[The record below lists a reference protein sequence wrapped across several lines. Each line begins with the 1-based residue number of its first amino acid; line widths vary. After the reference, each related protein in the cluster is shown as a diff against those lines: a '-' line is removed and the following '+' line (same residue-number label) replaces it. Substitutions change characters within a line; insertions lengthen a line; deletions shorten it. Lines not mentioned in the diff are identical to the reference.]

1 MTRFAKRAA
10 LWLILIL
17 VVALVAASVMRA
29 VQHRRTAASLATTP
43 ETAGGLIEL
52 APTDLVVVRRA
63 DLSRSVAVSGGLR
76 AVRSAQV
83 KAKVAGELRELAARE
98 GEPVRAGQ
106 VLGRIDPAEYDARLR
121 QAQEQVASA
130 QAQLD
135 IAERSLQNNRA
146 LVDQGF
152 ISRNA
157 LDTSVSNAAAARAGL
172 QQARA
177 GVDLARK
184 ALNDTVLRA
193 PIDGVVAARNAQPGE
208 RVAVE
213 ARIVDIVDLTR
224 LELEAPVPAEQVVLL
239 AVGAR
244 AILRVDGLAEPVQA
258 TLARINP
265 STQAG
270 TRAVLVYLALDTHP
284 ALRQGL
290 FASGEIELDRV
301 RALALPASAVRHE
314 AGRHFVLV
322 LHDDRVEQRQV
333 KAGRTARDAAGG
345 DPLVEIVEGL
355 TEGERVLAGSV
366 GLVRDGVRVRLT
378 QVNSTAAAR

>member
-1 MTRFAKRAA
+1 MNRSAKRIA
-10 LWLILIL
+10 LWLALIVL
-17 VVALVAASVMRA
+17 VAVVAASVVRA
-29 VQHRRTAASLATTP
+29 IQHRKAATALAATPTAAALV
-43 ETAGGLIEL
+43 EL
-52 APTDLVVVRRA
+52 APTDLVTVRQA
-63 DLSRSVAVSGGLR
+63 EMSRSVSVSGGLR

-83 KAKVAGELRELAARE
+83 KAKVAGELRELAVRE

-106 VLGRIDPAEYDARLR
+106 VLGRIDPVEYEARLR
-121 QAQEQVASA
+121 QAQEQAASA

-157 LDTSVSNAAAARAGL
+157 LDTSVSNAEAARATL

-184 ALNDTVLRA
+184 ALSDTVLRA
-193 PIDGVVAARNAQPGE
+193 PIDGVIAARNAQPGE

-213 ARIVDIVDLTR
+213 ARIVDIVDLSR
-224 LELEAPVPAEQVVLL
+224 LELEAAVPAEQVVQL
-239 AVGAR
+239 APGAR
-244 AILRVDGLAEPVQA
+244 ASLRVDGLPEPVQA
-258 TLARINP
+258 TLVRINP

-290 FASGEIELDRV
+290 FASGNIELDRA
-301 RALALPASAVRHE
+301 RALALPASAVRHD
-314 AGRHFVLV
+314 AGRPFVLV
-322 LHDDRVEQRQV
+322 LQDDRVEQRQV
-333 KAGRTARDAAGG
+333 TTGRSARDAAGG
-345 DPLVEIVEGL
+345 EALVEIVDGLSEGD
-355 TEGERVLAGSV
+355 RVLAGSV

-378 QVNSTAAAR
+378 QVPKATTR

>member
-1 MTRFAKRAA
+1 MNRSAKRIA
-10 LWLILIL
+10 LWLALIVL
-17 VVALVAASVMRA
+17 VAVVAASVVRA
-29 VQHRRTAASLATTP
+29 IQHRKAATALAATPTAAALV
-43 ETAGGLIEL
+43 EL
-52 APTDLVVVRRA
+52 APTDLVTVRQA
-63 DLSRSVAVSGGLR
+63 EMSRSVSVSGGLR

-83 KAKVAGELRELAARE
+83 KAKVAGELRELAVRE

-106 VLGRIDPAEYDARLR
+106 VLGRIDPVEYEARLR
-121 QAQEQVASA
+121 QAQEQAASA

-157 LDTSVSNAAAARAGL
+157 LDTSVSNAEAARATL

-184 ALNDTVLRA
+184 ALSDTVLRA
-193 PIDGVVAARNAQPGE
+193 PIDGVIAARNAQPGE

-213 ARIVDIVDLTR
+213 ARIVDIVDLSR
-224 LELEAPVPAEQVVLL
+224 LELEAAVPAEQVVQL
-239 AVGAR
+239 APGAR
-244 AILRVDGLAEPVQA
+244 ASLRVDGLPEPVQA
-258 TLARINP
+258 TLVRINP

-270 TRAVLVYLALDTHP
+270 TRAVLVYLALDTYP

-290 FASGEIELDRV
+290 FASGNIELDRA
-301 RALALPASAVRHE
+301 RALALPASAVRHD
-314 AGRHFVLV
+314 AGRPFVLV
-322 LHDDRVEQRQV
+322 LQDDRVEQRQV
-333 KAGRTARDAAGG
+333 TTGRSARDAAGG
-345 DPLVEIVEGL
+345 EALVEIVDGLSEGD
-355 TEGERVLAGSV
+355 RVLAGSV

-378 QVNSTAAAR
+378 QVPKATTR